1 MVIELDKNRT
11 CSHQSYAI
19 FCTDMR
25 RTAMCLF
32 CDPLAA
38 WTLKQP
44 CVCPVPHRGLFEK
57 IFRLCLHLLFLQ
69 VADSSQIG
77 EAHKEDI

>member
-1 MVIELDKNRT
+1 
-11 CSHQSYAI
+11 
-19 FCTDMR
+19 
-25 RTAMCLF
+25 MCLF

-57 IFRLCLHLLFLQ
+57 IFRLCLQLLILQ
-69 VADSSQIG
+69 VADSSQVG
-77 EAHKEDI
+77 EGHKEDI